1 MSTRPACTSEMKAP
15 WSGPGLRELLALA
28 ALVAFGC
35 GLAVAQG
42 DLLFA
47 TIFTGESATVIA
59 EALQRFQ
66 CEIVRGCR
74 GSRARSCRSSRFWQ
88 ALRGN

>member
-1 MSTRPACTSEMKAP
+1 MKAP

-35 GLAVAQG
+35 GLAVAQD

-66 CEIVRGCR
+66 
-74 GSRARSCRSSRFWQ
+74 
-88 ALRGN
+88 